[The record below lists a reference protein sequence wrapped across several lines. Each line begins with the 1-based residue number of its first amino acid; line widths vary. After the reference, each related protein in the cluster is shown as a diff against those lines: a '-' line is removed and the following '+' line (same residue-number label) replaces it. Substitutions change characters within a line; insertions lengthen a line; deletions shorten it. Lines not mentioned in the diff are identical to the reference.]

1 MRKWSAPAE
10 TRTYGEKQQ
19 AFRALDLGRT
29 ERLDKLMGL
38 KHNHVAHLNCDHF
51 KSNWMTMYISE
62 LCVLYCSHED
72 YMCSYTFYV
81 QY

>member
-51 KSNWMTMYISE
+51 KSN
-62 LCVLYCSHED
+62 
-72 YMCSYTFYV
+72 
-81 QY
+81 